1 MSDKNV
7 ILDPDT
13 APKAVIKKEKR
24 ISSIWILPIL
34 AVLVGSWLIYKGIV
48 DAPIDVIITFESA
61 EGIVAGKTKVLY
73 KGIEAGTVSKITPSA
88 DLIKVDIV
96 VEFDRRA
103 KPLLVS
109 STRFWLVKPRVSL
122 RGIAGLGTILSGDYI
137 AMQSGKKGAKK
148 IKRFIALSE
157 PPPLL
162 ESTPGLHLT
171 LISKNL
177 DSFER
182 GISVY
187 YKKIEVGEVI
197 SSDLSVEKKQTQTKI
212 YIRPKYSNLVNKDS
226 LFFNA
231 SGIDIQGSLTGFTL
245 RTQSLASI
253 ILGGIA
259 FSTPQHSKSSAQAG
273 DNETF
278 ILYESYESAHQDGIA
293 ITLLFDTA
301 EGLSK
306 GTKIKYHGIDVG
318 EVQDI
323 SFGKSFKT
331 VRLQVYLEKNVAA
344 FAREGTRFWV
354 VKPKISLS
362 KVSNLGTLVT
372 GYYIEL
378 SPSKKR
384 GAPKDEFKG
393 LSEPPV
399 MKVSKKDLQ
408 IILTADRR
416 GSIKTGNE
424 IFYREV
430 SVGRVIGYELAET
443 ADKILIKIE
452 IEERYA
458 PLVRKNSVFWNAS
471 GISVHAGLF
480 SGVQINTESLK
491 AILEGGIA
499 FATPDNDDMGEQA
512 EQKAVFE
519 LHHEMKDKWLEWKPT
534 INLMK

>member
-7 ILDPDT
+7 ILDPET

-48 DAPIDVIITFESA
+48 EAPIDVIITFESA
-61 EGIVAGKTKVLY
+61 EGLVAGKTKVLF
-73 KGIEAGTVSKITPSA
+73 KGLEAGTVSEIKPSV
-88 DLIKVDIV
+88 DFIKVDAV

-109 STRFWLVKPRVSL
+109 STRFWLVKPQVSL

-137 AMQSGKKGAKK
+137 AMQPGKKGVKT
-148 IKRFIALSE
+148 INRFIALPE

-171 LISKNL
+171 LISNNF

-182 GISVY
+182 GTSVY
-187 YKKIEVGEVI
+187 YKKIEVGEVV
-197 SSDLSVEKKQTQTKI
+197 SCDLSVEKKQTKTKI
-212 YIRPKYSNLVNKDS
+212 YIQPDYSNLVNKDS
-226 LFFNA
+226 LFYNA
-231 SGIDIQGSLTGFTL
+231 SGIDMQGSLTGFTL

-259 FSTPQHSKSSAQAG
+259 FSSPQHSNPGTQAG

-278 ILYESYESAHQDGIA
+278 ILYESYEIAHQDGIA

-323 SFGKSFKT
+323 NFGKSFKT

-354 VKPKISLS
+354 VKPEISLS

-372 GYYIEL
+372 GHYIEL
-378 SPSKKR
+378 SPSKKK

-408 IILTADRR
+408 ITLTTDRR

-430 SVGRVIGYELAET
+430 SVGRVIGYELADT

-452 IEERYA
+452 IEKRYA

-480 SGVQINTESLK
+480 SGVQVNTESLK
-491 AILEGGIA
+491 AILEGGVA

-512 EQKAVFE
+512 KQKAIFE
-519 LHHEMKDKWLEWKPT
+519 LHHEMEDKWLEWKPVIDLT
-534 INLMK
+534 K

>member
-13 APKAVIKKEKR
+13 APKAVIKKQKR

-48 DAPIDVIITFESA
+48 EAPIDVIITFKSA

-88 DLIKVDIV
+88 DFIKVDAV
-96 VEFDRRA
+96 VEFDQRA

-137 AMQSGKKGAKK
+137 AMQPGKKGAKK
-148 IKRFIALSE
+148 TNHFIALPE

-171 LISKNL
+171 LVSDNL

-182 GISVY
+182 GTSVY
-187 YKKIEVGEVI
+187 YKKIEVGEVV
-197 SSDLSVEKKQTQTKI
+197 SCDLSVEKKQTKTKI
-212 YIRPKYSNLVNKDS
+212 YIQPKYSNLVNKDS

-231 SGIDIQGSLTGFTL
+231 SGIDIKGSLTGFTL

-259 FSTPQHSKSSAQAG
+259 FSTPQHSKSSAPAG

-278 ILYESYESAHQDGIA
+278 ILYESYDSAHQDGIA

-354 VKPKISLS
+354 VKPEISLS

-372 GYYIEL
+372 GHYIEL

-393 LSEPPV
+393 LSEQPV

-408 IILTADRR
+408 IILTTDQR

-452 IEERYA
+452 IEKRYA

-480 SGVQINTESLK
+480 SGIQVNTESLK
-491 AILEGGIA
+491 AILEGGVA

-512 EQKAVFE
+512 EQNAVFE

-534 INLMK
+534 IDLKK